1 MGVLLYH
8 SSPIPLRRQ
17 GLVDSLELN
26 YVDQAGLEIT
36 EISLTLPVKCWDQ
49 RCALPHQAIFIFI
62 LFSLI
67 FLLAIGNIFSY
78 SYS

>member
-1 MGVLLYH
+1 MPGLDTCVYVCCIYRDRVLC
-8 SSPIPLRRQ
+8 I
-17 GLVDSLELN
+17 
-26 YVDQAGLEIT
+26 DQAGLEIT
-36 EISLTLPVKCWDQ
+36 EISLTLPFKCWDQ